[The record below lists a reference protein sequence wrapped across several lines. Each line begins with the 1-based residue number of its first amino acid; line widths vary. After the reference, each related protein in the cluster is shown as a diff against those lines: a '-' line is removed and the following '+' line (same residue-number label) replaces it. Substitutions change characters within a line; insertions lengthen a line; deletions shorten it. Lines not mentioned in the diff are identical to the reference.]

1 MTGKQTSMPAAVS
14 PRGNQTPMVLISMPL
29 GAVFTRWSEP
39 PPKSRCGSGPVRC
52 ISLSL
57 ICSSHFDSFRLL
69 TNIQEI
75 NTGRVPSGVTDPGS
89 PSIETSQWGT
99 PVARFTNSRCDIAR
113 KFGPE
118 NVIINLTF
126 CAYLL
131 HPFDQS
137 GVLCFVS
144 DPTILPGGDWAGN
157 PDVYA
162 SSGCPSTCVGAYREF
177 QKLHVV
183 E

>member
-1 MTGKQTSMPAAVS
+1 MLAAVS

-69 TNIQEI
+69 TNVQEI
-75 NTGRVPSGVTDPGS
+75 DTGGAPPGLTVPGFPF
-89 PSIETSQWGT
+89 IETSLWGT
-99 PVARFTNSRCDIAR
+99 PVARFTNSKCDIAH

-126 CAYLL
+126 CAYLP
-131 HPFDQS
+131 HPFNRS
-137 GVLCFVS
+137 IPVWVLCFV
-144 DPTILPGGDWAGN
+144 
-157 PDVYA
+157 
-162 SSGCPSTCVGAYREF
+162 
-177 QKLHVV
+177 
-183 E
+183 